1 MILQNVVARFQVVR
15 ISVERGKRNYVR
27 SLTQSAVA
35 RTDEKAAGESAFEVK
50 ATALVAG
57 NQAHGDAATALQVG
71 DHAAIRAAN
80 WLKVSAQYSHL
91 NAQTTW
97 PFGKELKANRAAQH
111 LMFGLTQTKEI
122 SVADKLRPVH
132 RRGGKIKAFEKRHR
146 DRDPAAGKTIDELT
160 LGAVREVAYIVF
172 DLPGLKVNQI
182 AGQVH
187 LWCVVAQSS
196 KPQRCV
202 LKAGAREIK

>member
-80 WLKVSAQYSHL
+80 WLKVSAEYSHL

-97 PFGKELKANRAAQH
+97 PFGKELKANRVIFAAVVMSRSFH
-111 LMFGLTQTKEI
+111 SLAALSFLTISRMVFCNRGKRLLRSSDLAWTGLM
-122 SVADKLRPVH
+122 
-132 RRGGKIKAFEKRHR
+132 
-146 DRDPAAGKTIDELT
+146 
-160 LGAVREVAYIVF
+160 
-172 DLPGLKVNQI
+172 
-182 AGQVH
+182 
-187 LWCVVAQSS
+187 
-196 KPQRCV
+196 
-202 LKAGAREIK
+202 

>member
-71 DHAAIRAAN
+71 DHAAIRATDG
-80 WLKVSAQYSHL
+80 LEVRAQHSHL
-91 NAQTTW
+91 NAQTTGT
-97 PFGKELKANRAAQH
+97 FGKELKTDRTTQH
-111 LMFGLTQTKEI
+111 LMPALAKPEEVVI
-122 SVADKLRPVH
+122 ADQ
-132 RRGGKIKAFEKRHR
+132 
-146 DRDPAAGKTIDELT
+146 
-160 LGAVREVAYIVF
+160 LGAV
-172 DLPGLKVNQI
+172 
-182 AGQVH
+182 H
-187 LWCVVAQSS
+187 
-196 KPQRCV
+196 
-202 LKAGAREIK
+202 